1 MNGTEGAIPPE
12 IEALL
17 PGYVLGALEPEE
29 QAQVERYLRG
39 HRALVH
45 RLRALATTVDAL
57 ALSVEPMEPPAHT
70 RRELLAR
77 VRASSPV
84 NPWEGDDSARDPG
97 TYSPP
102 TEAPAASASPQ
113 GRPRRRLGLPSGGWS
128 GVAAISAAA
137 ALVLALLWLQAL
149 GHLRDQTRE
158 VARLQDRLAEVQAT
172 LARLEEENTRL
183 RARLDEVESRWALL
197 TEPEAYIVLQGT
209 EEAPDAEGVFYVAGD
224 TGLLVFWGLYPP
236 PPGKTYQLWLVPE
249 DGPPIHAGFPHADSQ
264 GYGVIRVQVPPDLK
278 AKLGRVGI
286 TVEPAGGSPGPT
298 GPRVLVGF
306 SG

>member
-29 QAQVERYLRG
+29 QAQVEQYLQAY
-39 HRALVH
+39 RALAH
-45 RLRALATTVDAL
+45 RLQALATTVDAL
-57 ALSVEPMEPPAHT
+57 ALSVEPVAPPAHA

-77 VRASSPV
+77 VRASSTASPSR
-84 NPWEGDDSARDPG
+84 GDDPVPY
-97 TYSPP
+97 TPP
-102 TEAPAASASPQ
+102 AETPAASASPQ
-113 GRPRRRLGLPSGGWS
+113 QRPRRRLGLSPGVWS
-128 GVAAISAAA
+128 GAAVISAAA
-137 ALVLALLWLQAL
+137 ALVLALLWFQAL
-149 GHLRDQTRE
+149 GHLRNQTQQ

-183 RARLDEVESRWALL
+183 RARLDEVESRWARL

-209 EEAPDAEGVFYVAGD
+209 EEAPNAEGVFYVAGD